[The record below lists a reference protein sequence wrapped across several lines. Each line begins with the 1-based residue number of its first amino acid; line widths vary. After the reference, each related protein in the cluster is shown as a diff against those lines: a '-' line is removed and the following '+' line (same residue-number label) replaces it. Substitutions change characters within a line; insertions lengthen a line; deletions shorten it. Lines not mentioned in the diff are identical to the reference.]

1 MTGVALCNGVF
12 ITDQCKDTSS
22 QCKQTNLYAGLA
34 KEVNLSTYQP
44 LNLSTCHSLTLS
56 LSQPLNI
63 STYQPLSM
71 STTSHPLNLSTCH
84 SLNLSTSQPPYK
96 KVILIKLN
104 LPGRQP
110 KFANVKLRAGH
121 YFQLRVFLEPGERN
135 STRKLFWP
143 LQFGLQR
150 NQEVS

>member
-1 MTGVALCNGVF
+1 MQGHIFSVQ
-12 ITDQCKDTSS
+12 TDQPLCGSCKRG
-22 QCKQTNLYAGLA
+22 QPL
-34 KEVNLSTYQP
+34 NLSTSQP
-44 LNLSTCHSLTLS
+44 INLSTCHSLTLS

-150 NQEVS
+150 NQEVSYNTNFLKLTLN

>member
-34 KEVNLSTYQP
+34 KEVNFSACQHH
-44 LNLSTCHSLTLS
+44 NLTT
-56 LSQPLNI
+56 SQPLNI
-63 STYQPLSM
+63 
-71 STTSHPLNLSTCH
+71 
-84 SLNLSTSQPPYK
+84 
-96 KVILIKLN
+96 VILTKLN